1 MSQSPSPTV
10 KQKVKGWLG
19 IGKTDGGDDPKEPPS
34 TPKSPKR
41 KRTSSVDLRVSKR
54 LARIRET
61 YPNPN
66 TPDLPESPRSVRMYA
81 GKFSTI
87 INPDK
92 IHILDRTPPKEKIDR
107 YQATGAQF
115 EDWMANTNS
124 AGPACPVV
132 QSTLTLAALVEGNPP
147 ERPEFDV
154 WKSEFVVPPAE
165 IRGFLESTGLPKNE
179 KSKDYRYSHLHR
191 NGNLMGMPTYEHCIV
206 EGAIIVKAVFRR
218 KQGPQWTDIAL
229 ALYKHDAAIDTL
241 RYVYYTT
248 VENKETQP
256 LLGKVLYPNNNLPG
270 PGNRAGTSI
279 QTWHMHT
286 PEFQQILGTKL
297 GRATSRLVLA
307 AWPRGT
313 HQIPRI
319 NTWFWSGGLHMRF
332 DIEPVARVSSPR
344 SRPPRPTSP
353 TTPTPPSRRS
363 HCPASGAA

>member
-1 MSQSPSPTV
+1 MSQSPSSTI

-19 IGKTDGGDDPKEPPS
+19 VGKTDGEMIPKNLPLLPRVQSGNVQVASISAYLKDSLAFERPILIQNPP
-34 TPKSPKR
+34 TY
-41 KRTSSVDLRVSKR
+41 LRVPGV
-54 LARIRET
+54 LG
-61 YPNPN
+61 Y
-66 TPDLPESPRSVRMYA
+66 
-81 GKFSTI
+81 
-87 INPDK
+87 
-92 IHILDRTPPKEKIDR
+92 RTPPKEKIDR

-132 QSTLTLAALVEGNPP
+132 QSRLTLAALVDCSPP

-165 IRGFLESTGLPKNE
+165 IRGCLESTGLPRNE
-179 KSKDYRYSHLHR
+179 RSKDYRYSHLHR
-191 NGNLMGMPTYEHCIV
+191 NGNLMGVPTYEHCMV

-256 LLGKVLYPNNNLPG
+256 LVGKVLYPNNNLPG
-270 PGNRAGTSI
+270 LGNRAGATI

-297 GRATSRLVLA
+297 GRATARLVLA

-313 HQIPRI
+313 HEIPRI
-319 NTWFWSGGLHMRF
+319 NTWFWSGNLHMRF
-332 DIEPVARVSSPR
+332 DIEPVARVGHRP
-344 SRPPRPTSP
+344 SRPPLPTSP
-353 TTPTPPSRRS
+353 TTPTPPSRHS
-363 HCPASGAA
+363 HR